1 MSKKKLKNQ
10 DPALQPPKALMQ
22 LVDAFTDTYKPVER
36 EEYADEVLTV
46 RRIREY
52 FQAWPIPKMPDPLPP
67 YLVELERRGFAMQ
80 TSYDGHPALF
90 CVRWHVD
97 EEICS
102 AEETHDKE
110 AEVRTGLVSMKA
122 LIARRM
128 MDRPADDGD
137 DEEDEEPELKTDIQ
151 DCRRCWCDT
160 CGRLEECEKHR
171 DGAQPAGVRPL
182 PCIGC
187 VNGLRFKPKE
197 EEPCEEYT
205 EAAGF
210 NNG

>member
-1 MSKKKLKNQ
+1 MSKKKLKYQ

-36 EEYADEVLTV
+36 EEYADEVFTV

-110 AEVRTGLVSMKA
+110 DEVRTGLVSMKA
-122 LIARRM
+122 LIARRIFANAAAL
-128 MDRPADDGD
+128 PLYA
-137 DEEDEEPELKTDIQ
+137 
-151 DCRRCWCDT
+151 RRKNT
-160 CGRLEECEKHR
+160 NKST
-171 DGAQPAGVRPL
+171 
-182 PCIGC
+182 I
-187 VNGLRFKPKE
+187 
-197 EEPCEEYT
+197 
-205 EAAGF
+205 
-210 NNG
+210 

>member
-1 MSKKKLKNQ
+1 MSKKKLKYQ

-36 EEYADEVLTV
+36 EEYAYEVFTV

-80 TSYDGHPALF
+80 TAYDGHPALF
-90 CVRWHVD
+90 CVRWQVD
-97 EEICS
+97 EEICT

-110 AEVRTGLVSMKA
+110 AEVRTGLVSMKS

-128 MDRPADDGD
+128 MERPADEDEE
-137 DEEDEEPELKTDIQ
+137 EEDE
-151 DCRRCWCDT
+151 W
-160 CGRLEECEKHR
+160 G
-171 DGAQPAGVRPL
+171 
-182 PCIGC
+182 
-187 VNGLRFKPKE
+187 E
-197 EEPCEEYT
+197 EE
-205 EAAGF
+205 
-210 NNG
+210 

>member
-1 MSKKKLKNQ
+1 MSKKKLKYQ
-10 DPALQPPKALMQ
+10 DPALQPPKAITQ
-22 LVDAFTDTYKPVER
+22 LLDAFTDTYKPVER
-36 EEYADEVLTV
+36 EEYADEVFTV

-80 TSYDGHPALF
+80 TAYDGHPSLF

-128 MDRPADDGD
+128 MERPADEDEE
-137 DEEDEEPELKTDIQ
+137 EEDE
-151 DCRRCWCDT
+151 W
-160 CGRLEECEKHR
+160 G
-171 DGAQPAGVRPL
+171 
-182 PCIGC
+182 
-187 VNGLRFKPKE
+187 E
-197 EEPCEEYT
+197 EE
-205 EAAGF
+205 
-210 NNG
+210 